1 MKCLTKQIQSTQ
13 KAARLISNVLQKERL
28 MSYSEGLVDAF
39 NRVRKTVASMELPLM
54 QQRRYN
60 GILNAMVMLLEDG
73 RPSKGVYEHLK
84 SALIALTRF
93 DGRDEDACS
102 IENACT
108 NFEAHFGSQ
117 ML

>member
-1 MKCLTKQIQSTQ
+1 
-13 KAARLISNVLQKERL
+13 
-28 MSYSEGLVDAF
+28 MSYSEELVNAF
-39 NRVRKTVASMELPLM
+39 DSVRKTAASMELPLT

-84 SALIALTRF
+84 SSLIALALF
-93 DGRDEDACS
+93 DGRNEDAFS
-102 IENACT
+102 IEKACK

>member
-1 MKCLTKQIQSTQ
+1 
-13 KAARLISNVLQKERL
+13 
-28 MSYSEGLVDAF
+28 MSYSEELVDAF
-39 NRVRKTVASMELPLM
+39 DCVRKTVASMELPLM

-73 RPSKGVYEHLK
+73 RPSKGVYQHLK
-84 SALIALTRF
+84 SSLVTLAQF

-102 IENACT
+102 IEEACN
-108 NFEAHFGSQ
+108 NFEAHFGGQ

>member
-1 MKCLTKQIQSTQ
+1 
-13 KAARLISNVLQKERL
+13 
-28 MSYSEGLVDAF
+28 MSYSEELVEAF
-39 NRVRKTVASMELPLM
+39 GRVRKTVASMELPLM

-102 IENACT
+102 IEKACRT
-108 NFEAHFGSQ
+108 FEAHFGSQ